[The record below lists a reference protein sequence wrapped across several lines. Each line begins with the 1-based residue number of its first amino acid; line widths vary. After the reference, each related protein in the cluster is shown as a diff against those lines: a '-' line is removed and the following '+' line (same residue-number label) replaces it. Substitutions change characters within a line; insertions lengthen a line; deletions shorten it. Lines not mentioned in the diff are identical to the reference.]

1 MANRNIKL
9 VKQWLA
15 DNDSVSSEELKAN
28 ASRAADYAADYA
40 SRADAADYASRA
52 ADYAAR
58 AAADAASY
66 DAVYYEAEAAAA
78 YWVKQYEEMTN
89 EK

>member
-28 ASRAADYAADYA
+28 
-40 SRADAADYASRA
+40 ASRA